1 MGAGHNFDDS
11 RLLAD
16 VAASTINIRRS
27 LRIGH
32 PYFIQLKSRSTRRLA
47 INYGFGSTLRGA
59 HGLGNCNSQKIPN
72 FIPANHLQYGKP

>member
-1 MGAGHNFDDS
+1 MGAGHNFDGS

>member
-16 VAASTINIRRS
+16 V
-27 LRIGH
+27 RIGH
-32 PYFIQLKSRSTRRLA
+32 PYFIQLKRRSTRRLA